1 MTYKKFSQSLE
12 VKYENVSEQERTLAL
27 ITHLLCLF
35 FSFIPPLVIY
45 LTQKD
50 QSAYIR
56 EHAKE
61 ALNFQL
67 SVLVYMTAGIMLMIV
82 LIGFLVL
89 FIVPIANIV
98 LVIIATIKANDNILY
113 RYPFSLRLIA

>member
-45 LTQKD
+45 LTQID

-67 SVLVYMTAGIMLMIV
+67 SILVYMMAGIMLMMV
-82 LIGFLVL
+82 LIGFVVL

-98 LVIIATIKANDNILY
+98 LVIIATIKANNNVLY
-113 RYPFSLRLIA
+113 RYPFSLRFIA